1 MDARC
6 VLITGAAGRIGRVVR
21 EGLKDRYRLRLH
33 DRVALTTTSNEEVFV
48 GDVTQLDHMV
58 EVVDGIEAIVHL
70 AGNPNLDAPWE
81 EVLETNIRGTY
92 TVFEAARRSGVKRL
106 VFASTNHVTGF
117 YELEGAYTRPDMPSR
132 PDSLYGVSKAFGEH
146 LGRHYVDQFGL
157 TVICL
162 RIGTFQPEAS
172 VRSRRDDRIL
182 STWLS
187 HRDAVQLIWRSI
199 EAEPV
204 TFGIYYGISNNARA
218 YWDIQNAR
226 EELGYD
232 PEDNA
237 EDFA

>member
-1 MDARC
+1 MDRKNL
-6 VLITGAAGRIGRVVR
+6 LITGAAGGVGRVLR

-33 DRVALTTTSNEEVFV
+33 DRAPLSATAGEEIFV
-48 GDVTQLDHMV
+48 GDVTQLYHMV

-70 AGNPNLDAPWE
+70 GGNPNLGAPWDA
-81 EVLETNIRGTY
+81 VLEANIRGTY
-92 TVFEAARRSGVKRL
+92 TVFEAARRSGVKRI

-117 YELEGAYTRPDMPSR
+117 YEQEGVYTRPDMPCR

-146 LGRHYVDQFGL
+146 LGRHYVDRFGL
-157 TVICL
+157 SVICL

-172 VRSRRDDRIL
+172 VRNRGDDRIL

-187 HRDAVQLIWRSI
+187 HRDAVQLIRRSI
-199 EAEPV
+199 EAESV
-204 TFGIYYGISNNARA
+204 TFGIYYGISNNRRA

-226 EELGYD
+226 EDLGYD

-237 EDFA
+237 EDYV

>member
-1 MDARC
+1 MDRKNL
-6 VLITGAAGRIGRVVR
+6 LITGAAGGVGRVLR

-33 DRVALTTTSNEEVFV
+33 DRAPLSATAGEEIFV

-70 AGNPNLDAPWE
+70 GGNPNLDAPWDA
-81 EVLETNIRGTY
+81 VLEANIRGTY
-92 TVFEAARRSGVKRL
+92 TVFEAARRSGVKRI

-117 YELEGAYTRPDMPSR
+117 YEQEGVYTRPDMPCR

-146 LGRHYVDQFGL
+146 LGRHYVDRFGL
-157 TVICL
+157 SVICL

-172 VRSRRDDRIL
+172 VRNRGDDRIL

-187 HRDAVQLIWRSI
+187 HRDAVQLIRRSI
-199 EAEPV
+199 EAESV
-204 TFGIYYGISNNARA
+204 TFGIYYGISNNRRA

-226 EELGYD
+226 EDLGYD

-237 EDFA
+237 EDYV

>member
-1 MDARC
+1 MDRKNL
-6 VLITGAAGRIGRVVR
+6 LITGAAGGVGRVLR

-33 DRVALTTTSNEEVFV
+33 DRAPLSATAGEEIFV

-70 AGNPNLDAPWE
+70 GGNPNLDAPWDA
-81 EVLETNIRGTY
+81 VLEANIRGTY
-92 TVFEAARRSGVKRL
+92 TVFEAARRSGVKRI

-117 YELEGAYTRPDMPSR
+117 YEREGVYTRSDLPCR

-146 LGRHYVDQFGL
+146 LGRHYVDRFGL
-157 TVICL
+157 SVICL

-172 VRSRRDDRIL
+172 VRNRGDDRIL

-187 HRDAVQLIWRSI
+187 HRDAVQLIRRSI
-199 EAEPV
+199 EAESV
-204 TFGIYYGISNNARA
+204 TFGIYYGISNNRRA

-226 EELGYD
+226 EDLGYD

-237 EDFA
+237 EDYV

>member
-1 MDARC
+1 MDRKNL
-6 VLITGAAGRIGRVVR
+6 LITGAAGGVGRVLR

-33 DRVALTTTSNEEVFV
+33 DRAPLSATAGEEIFV

-70 AGNPNLDAPWE
+70 GGNPNLDAPWGA
-81 EVLETNIRGTY
+81 VLEANIRGTY
-92 TVFEAARRSGVKRL
+92 TVFEAARRSGVKRI

-117 YELEGAYTRPDMPSR
+117 YEQEGVYTRPDMPCR

-146 LGRHYVDQFGL
+146 LGRHYVDRFGL
-157 TVICL
+157 SVICL

-172 VRSRRDDRIL
+172 VRNRGDDRIL

-187 HRDAVQLIWRSI
+187 HRDAVQLIRRSI
-199 EAEPV
+199 EAESV
-204 TFGIYYGISNNARA
+204 TFGIYYGISNNRRA

-226 EELGYD
+226 EDLGYD

-237 EDFA
+237 EDYV